1 MNQAIPCPYC
11 GNIGYHMWA
20 GSGGCPGAVPER
32 ERDAAAAVLIQSLTE
47 QTQGLRFV
55 LGQYALLCARA
66 ANALEEEFGPPNDPA
81 YGIKGPVHKLIGELR
96 KAAE

>member
-11 GNIGYHMWA
+11 GNIGYHFWA

-32 ERDAAAAVLIQSLTE
+32 ERDAAAAVLIQTLTE

-55 LGQYALLCARA
+55 LGQYAVLCARA
-66 ANALEEEFGPPNDPA
+66 ADALEKHDEMWGKPLSRD
-81 YGIKGPVHKLIGELR
+81 LIAELR
-96 KAAE
+96 KAAQ